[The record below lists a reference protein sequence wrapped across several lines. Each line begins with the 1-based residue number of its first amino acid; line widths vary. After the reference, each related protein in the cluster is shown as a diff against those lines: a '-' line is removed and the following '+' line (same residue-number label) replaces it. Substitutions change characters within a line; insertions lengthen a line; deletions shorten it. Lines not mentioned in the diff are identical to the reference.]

1 MWVQFFCWFIYFF
14 VLLSKQLKST
24 FKLFAKW
31 KIKLSNYKHGAK
43 DIRKCMEHE
52 AVGFR
57 NHCATAFPNTLPNTP
72 LREMD
77 NTLPRFKT
85 RNRCLTAKH
94 NFLSQASLEQIFT
107 VDEITAQKRANFQC
121 HHAHTVA
128 SGTPSA
134 QPLTTNSSF
143 LLRTRTPVQ

>member
-1 MWVQFFCWFIYFF
+1 MILDFFSFIFITPTALFVLNPFVGTVFFCWFIYFF

-72 LREMD
+72 LRETD

-85 RNRCLTAKH
+85 RHRCLTAKH
-94 NFLSQASLEQIFT
+94 TFFVT
-107 VDEITAQKRANFQC
+107 GFPGANLYC
-121 HHAHTVA
+121 
-128 SGTPSA
+128 G
-134 QPLTTNSSF
+134 
-143 LLRTRTPVQ
+143 